1 MPAKN
6 TVTKKRG
13 KAKMKVA
20 EKRKQLMDQM
30 KNNLDFKVAII
41 QELIPLGLE
50 RLGEELQ
57 KEVVELARKRYQHD
71 SENVRW
77 GKQGGSIY

>member
-1 MPAKN
+1 MPAKD
-6 TVTKKRG
+6 TVSKKRG

-50 RLGEELQ
+50 HLAEELK
-57 KEVVELARKRYQHD
+57 KEVGELAGKRYEHD
-71 SENVRW
+71 SEKVR
-77 GKQGGSIY
+77 

>member
-1 MPAKN
+1 MPAKS

-20 EKRKQLMDQM
+20 EKRKQLMDKM

-41 QELIPLGLE
+41 QELIPLLIIAIINE
-50 RLGEELQ
+50 RMYILVKLTNC
-57 KEVVELARKRYQHD
+57 D
-71 SENVRW
+71 FPS
-77 GKQGGSIY
+77 